1 MIPGNP
7 RQLKHLA
14 RLVIRRQMMLRRLND
29 PEFMSMVPFPPALK
43 NFLLYKE
50 YDIYGQ
56 MIEN

>member
-7 RQLKHLA
+7 RRLKHLA

-29 PEFMSMVPFPPALK
+29 PEFMSTVPFPPALK